1 MIEIIEDHKGKIY
14 FSPILECINN
24 QRTSNQ
30 TTQYLTQ
37 LIHLIIAEKEHLY
50 KLIWDSR

>member
-1 MIEIIEDHKGKIY
+1 MIEIIADHKGKIY
-14 FSPILECINN
+14 FSPILESINN

-37 LIHLIIAEKEHLY
+37 LIHLINAEKEHLY
-50 KLIWDSR
+50 KLIWDNR